1 MPGSRGSWTVGV
13 SVGAVLSRVAPGFSE
28 LRRRRARV
36 RVCVCV
42 SRGAG
47 AGRRLEGRW
56 CHFINSGAKVLR
68 SSSRSPF
75 LSFAGDLRR
84 NPASEPLQRSFTS
97 RIPAFLVPS
106 LSIWSPFIF
115 PYLFFGISFFSFLFS
130 SLRYHSKDFFF
141 LKISFAYLI
150 LPSTPFLH

>member
-1 MPGSRGSWTVGV
+1 MSPGGRELLSEFERLSQCRAPGGAGPWGCLWERFSPGLHPDFLS
-13 SVGAVLSRVAPGFSE
+13 SVGG
-28 LRRRRARV
+28 ARV
-36 RVCVCV
+36 CACVCV

-141 LKISFAYLI
+141 
-150 LPSTPFLH
+150 